1 MSRSNCKTMND
12 ILKRQFAIP
21 SIINPTVMV
30 PSKNSLDE
38 TQDTDFKTAITNMLK
53 ELRESK
59 EGKNNH
65 LNELREDLSKS
76 VDEAQENTKS

>member
-30 PSKNSLDE
+30 PSENSLDE